1 VTSSRRVGGFS
12 FTQAGSHDG
21 LRLVIVER
29 PSLERRVTSSL
40 DAGRI
45 PVLLGGCGSGR
56 TSLLLRLEHALGPTR
71 GQYLDMAAAA
81 TTPER
86 CLAAVVAASRLQ
98 PASGAPAAPAD
109 TRDAFGRLLDFF
121 DGASTTEGAA
131 TFLIDEVLDVRTFE
145 NFPGLRHVQRDLVS
159 RLAASPSRFVL
170 ASRFTARVHRLLR
183 DAPARF
189 EVVHLP
195 PLDVAEVQSMAHLFV
210 GGRRDWAADVAP
222 AVTGLVAGAPAA
234 AHILL
239 AGLGSMGPATDPVAA
254 LAAAIAPDGPL
265 TAHCRHCYELR
276 LHRAR
281 GYGALK
287 AILGVLAET
296 EPLNLTEISHRLH
309 RTPGS
314 TKDYLSWLEDVDLIT
329 MRGKRYAF
337 TDPLLR
343 LYVRL
348 YGQPVPPGDNE
359 IVREVGAYARTR
371 LLPATAT
378 PAPHPA
384 AAAPPAAAAA
394 ATPAP
399 ARGDVAEP
407 AQRSGIIE
415 ID

>member
-1 VTSSRRVGGFS
+1 M
-12 FTQAGSHDG
+12 
-21 LRLVIVER
+21 
-29 PSLERRVTSSL
+29 
-40 DAGRI
+40 
-45 PVLLGGCGSGR
+45 LLGNCGSGR
-56 TSLLLRLEHALGPTR
+56 TSLLLRLEHAIGR
-71 GQYLDMAAAA
+71 DRAQYLDMAAAA

-86 CLAAVVAASRLQ
+86 CLASIVGASRLA
-98 PASGAPAAPAD
+98 PSPPAPAATGGTKESFTA
-109 TRDAFGRLLDFF
+109 LLDFF
-121 DGASTTEGAA
+121 DHARGASEAP
-131 TFLIDEVLDVRTFE
+131 TFLLDEFLDVRTFE
-145 NFPGLRHVQRDLVS
+145 SFPGLRHVQRDLIA
-159 RLAASPSRFVL
+159 RLAASPARFVL

-189 EVVHLP
+189 EVIHMP
-195 PLDVAEVQSMAHLFV
+195 PLDASDVQSLARLFI
-210 GGRRDWAADVAP
+210 GGRRDWATDIAP
-222 AVTGLVAGAPAA
+222 SVTALAGGIPAA

-239 AGLGSMGPATDPVAA
+239 AGLSSMGPATDPVAA

-265 TAHCRHCYELR
+265 TARCRECYELR

-314 TKDYLSWLEDVDLIT
+314 TKDYLSWLEDVDLVA

-348 YGQPVPPGDNE
+348 YGKPVPPSDDE
-359 IVREVGAYARTR
+359 VVREVGAYARAR
-371 LLPATAT
+371 LLTATAPGAPPT
-378 PAPHPA
+378 PA
-384 AAAPPAAAAA
+384 APV
-394 ATPAP
+394 PAP
-399 ARGDVAEP
+399 APAVEP
-407 AQRSGIIE
+407 ATMRQGVTEAPPRSGIIE